1 MIMEALINI
10 EETKK
15 VVDQIEAQ
23 KAVVKSALES
33 TIAELEGKKPKP
45 IKRIGI
51 EDTCVRPETYS
62 TQEYSGSFKVQVC
75 GLKILENTGRL
86 RHLEREAGLSEK
98 DLKRLVACII
108 KAVGM
113 PPQEMLDS
121 VEVEYGVRIDEITE
135 LPF

>member
-1 MIMEALINI
+1 MTMEALINI
-10 EETKK
+10 EETKRI
-15 VVDQIEAQ
+15 VDQIEAQ

-51 EDTCVRPETYS
+51 EDTCVRPEIYS
-62 TQEYSGSFKVQVC
+62 TQEYNGRFKVQVC
-75 GLKILENTGRL
+75 GLKIERMEISGRYS
-86 RHLEREAGLSEK
+86 EAGLSEE
-98 DLKRLVACII
+98 DLKRLAACII

-121 VEVEYGVRIDEITE
+121 VEVEK
-135 LPF
+135 